1 MSQSRPFFPSRN
13 FAPQVRVNGKI
24 RATEVRLI
32 GENGEQLGVITL
44 NAALQMSRDKGL
56 DLVEIAANAVP
67 PVCRIIDFGKYKY
80 EQQKKDKDSKKHSHA
95 SKLKEIQLRPTI
107 DPHDFEFKLN
117 HAIEF
122 LGADMKVKI
131 VLRFRGR
138 EMAHTE
144 FGTKAVHTFIEKTAA
159 YGKADSIPKIVGRSI
174 SVIIT
179 PLPKNRRPVGAEKE
193 HLTAEDLRPNAPTQH
208 PAAPQAAPKPS
219 FNNPFGSLKA

>member
-32 GENGEQLGVITL
+32 GEKGEQLGVISL
-44 NAALQMSRDKGL
+44 NTALQMSRDKGL
-56 DLVEIAANAVP
+56 DLVEIATNAVP

-80 EQQKKDKDSKKHSHA
+80 EQQKKEKDSKKHSHA
-95 SKLKEIQLRPTI
+95 SKLKEIQLRPSI

-122 LGADMKVKI
+122 LNDDMKVKI

-144 FGTKAVHTFIEKTAA
+144 FGKQTVATFIEKTAA
-159 YGKADSIPKIVGRSI
+159 YGKADSMPKIVGRSI

-179 PLPKNRRPVGAEKE
+179 PLPKNRRPANAEKE
-193 HLTAEDLRPNAPTQH
+193 HTTAEDLRPKDSQQQPTT
-208 PAAPQAAPKPS
+208 PASAPQPS
-219 FNNPFGSLKA
+219 FNNPFGSLKV

>member
-1 MSQSRPFFPSRN
+1 MSQSRPFFQSRN

-24 RATEVRLI
+24 RATEVRLV
-32 GENGEQLGVITL
+32 GETGEQLGVISL

-56 DLVEIAANAVP
+56 DLVEIAANATP

-80 EQQKKDKDSKKHSHA
+80 EQSKKENDSKKHSHA
-95 SKLKEIQLRPTI
+95 SKLKEIQLRPNI
-107 DPHDFEFKLN
+107 DPHDFDFKLN

-122 LGADMKVKI
+122 LCDEMKVKI

-144 FGTKAVHTFIEKTAA
+144 FGKQAVATFIEKTAP
-159 YGKADSIPKIVGRSI
+159 YGKADSMPKIVGRSI

-179 PLPKNRRPVGAEKE
+179 PLPKNRRPASPKKE
-193 HLTAEDLRPNAPTQH
+193 HLTAEDLRPKS
-208 PAAPQAAPKPS
+208 APQPAPPTENSHPPS
-219 FNNPFGSLKA
+219 FNNPFGSLKV